1 MTGLGNIFITTKM
14 KYIIPKIKYLIVR
27 LINANSNW
35 LIFQNPDDKRY
46 FKTICKY
53 KFNKNTL
60 ITPGSGIKIL
70 KRKIIKLLMKLLH
83 LVCYLE
89 LFLEKV

>member
-1 MTGLGNIFITTKM
+1 MYNYDWSWKYFHYAKM

-60 ITPGSGIKIL
+60 ITQD
-70 KRKIIKLLMKLLH
+70 
-83 LVCYLE
+83 LE
-89 LFLEKV
+89 LKF